1 MTTDADRVEALEA
14 ESAATLSAGLNTA
27 LRAEVARRRRHQ
39 ALADLLDHLAD
50 ERGRLDTKEDKAE
63 IARFMGLLGGV
74 AEEPGGLRAD

>member
-1 MTTDADRVEALEA
+1 MTPDADRVEALEA
-14 ESAATLSAGLNTA
+14 ERATTLSAGLNTA

>member
-14 ESAATLSAGLNTA
+14 ESATTLSAGLNTA